1 MKIRRF
7 SANDMRTALAQVR
20 DVLGPDAIILSSQR
34 VGGAVEIVAAVDPT
48 EVSSESV
55 AASPVALEQPI
66 ARSAPRG
73 KAQAVTE
80 ESHSAAD
87 DKHRQTH
94 VLAAEVKHMRRM
106 LESQLASLA
115 WNEFAQRSP
124 LRAAVLREL
133 AQLGVAQDLSRR
145 VVEQVPEDME
155 LNRAVQLAFGLLA
168 SEIRTTGDQWSESG
182 GMLAL
187 AGPSGVGKT
196 TLVAKLAARWVLRH
210 GPRGVALV
218 SADAIRIG
226 AQEQMHMLGRL
237 LGVATYTLQDIGE
250 LPDTLASLSGNRL
263 VLIDTAGTSPKDTA
277 LPNRLAEIARAHSTL
292 QTALVISANTQA
304 GAIEEAFA
312 RFAVMQPNVC
322 LITKLDEATAI
333 GGVLSALVHTQV
345 PVAYCSD
352 GPRVPED
359 LAPARAHQLV
369 LLAQKLARKSGA
381 TVDEDLLQRRFGTLR
396 HVAG

>member
-1 MKIRRF
+1 
-7 SANDMRTALAQVR
+7 MRTALAQVR

-48 EVSSESV
+48 EVTAETASASAVVVERS
-55 AASPVALEQPI
+55 AARGG
-66 ARSAPRG
+66 ARSA
-73 KAQAVTE
+73 ANVSTDDA
-80 ESHSAAD
+80 HSAGD
-87 DKHRQTH
+87 DKHRHTH

-115 WNEFAQRSP
+115 WNEFAARSP

-168 SEIRTTGDQWSESG
+168 SEIRTTGDQWLESG

-196 TLVAKLAARWVLRH
+196 TLIAKLAARWVLRH

-237 LGVATYTLQDIGE
+237 LGVATYTLQDLGE
-250 LPDTLASLSGNRL
+250 LPDTLSSLTGNRL
-263 VLIDTAGTSPKDTA
+263 VLIDTAGTSPKYST
-277 LPNRLAEIARAHSTL
+277 LPARLADIARTHAAL

-312 RFAVMQPNVC
+312 RFATMQPSVC

-396 HVAG
+396 HVAS